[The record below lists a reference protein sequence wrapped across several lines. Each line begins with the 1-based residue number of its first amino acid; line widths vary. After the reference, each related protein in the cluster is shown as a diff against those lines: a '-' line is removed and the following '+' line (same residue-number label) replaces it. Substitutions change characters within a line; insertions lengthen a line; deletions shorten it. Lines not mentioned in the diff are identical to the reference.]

1 MEIVPVGT
9 NYYCPALLH
18 SIFSMAYA
26 IKKIFHTYFQVLWKE
41 LLMCLYLPHMHQE
54 KKKKNQSKSAMF
66 TLGDGRDGCSLLQG
80 AFSIRFR
87 DKADWW
93 MSSSSYLSLAEGMG
107 YLNAVNN

>member
-1 MEIVPVGT
+1 MENVPVGT

-18 SIFSMAYA
+18 SIFFHGLRYQKNLLYVFPGVMKRTSDVFVFATYA
-26 IKKIFHTYFQVLWKE
+26 
-41 LLMCLYLPHMHQE
+41 PE
-54 KKKKNQSKSAMF
+54 KKKKYQSKSAMF